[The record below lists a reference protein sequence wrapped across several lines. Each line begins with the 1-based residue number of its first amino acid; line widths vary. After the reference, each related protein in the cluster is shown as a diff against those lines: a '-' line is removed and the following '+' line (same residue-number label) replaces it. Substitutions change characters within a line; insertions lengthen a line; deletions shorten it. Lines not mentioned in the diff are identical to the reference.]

1 MQNRRLIW
9 IVAALVVT
17 LIVVVVVTAALV
29 PSETNPAFA
38 AAVAFSEAVGRG
50 DDATAIDYLTDDM
63 RTYVEANC
71 PDGSP
76 SACVDAFTP
85 PEWGEMLSVVY
96 RRAAPD
102 GGAWDVNLIATY
114 EHDKG
119 FSGVCI
125 YQRMEP
131 DDAGNWRVAGWAGF
145 VHCGD
150 PASRDMAGNP
160 DAPNRAP

>member
-1 MQNRRLIW
+1 MRNRRLIW
-9 IVAALVVT
+9 IAGALIVT
-17 LIVVVVVTAALV
+17 LVVVVLVTAALV

-38 AAVAFSEAVGRG
+38 AAVAFSDAVGKG
-50 DDATAIDYLTDDM
+50 DDATALGYLTDDM
-63 RTYVEANC
+63 RAYVEANC

-85 PEWGEMLSVVY
+85 PEWGDMLSVVY

-102 GGAWDVNLIATY
+102 GDAWDVNLIATY

-125 YQRMEP
+125 YQRMEQ
-131 DDAGNWRVAGWAGF
+131 DSAGDWRVAGWAGF